1 MQNPFSLEGRTI
13 LITGASSGIGRA
25 TAIECAKLGAKL
37 VITARNQERLLETL
51 TQLSGNGH
59 MMIIADLSKSE
70 DLDKMV
76 SETPHIEGLVN
87 NAGFT
92 MTTPVQYI
100 KEESLS
106 AIFQVNTIAPILL
119 TQKLL
124 KNKKIIPGSSIVFT
138 SSLAGIST
146 VTIGNSMY
154 SASKGA
160 ISAFVR
166 NAALDLAAKN
176 IRVNAVCPAMVN
188 TEILSQG
195 IISEEQLLEDM
206 KNYPLKRYG
215 EPKDIA
221 YAIIYLLSNASSWVT
236 GINLIIDGG
245 ITLK

>member
-13 LITGASSGIGRA
+13 LITGASSGIGQA
-25 TAIECAKLGAKL
+25 TAIECSKQGAKL
-37 VITARNQERLLETL
+37 IITARNREKLQETL
-51 TQLSGNGH
+51 SLLSGNDH
-59 MMIIADLSKSE
+59 KMVVADLCKPA
-70 DLDKMV
+70 DIDKIV
-76 SETPHIEGLVN
+76 AETPLIEGLVN

-92 MTTPVQYI
+92 QITPVHYI
-100 KEESLS
+100 KEDGLS
-106 AIFQVNTIAPILL
+106 AIFQVNTFAPILL

-124 KNKKIIPGSSIVFT
+124 RNKKITSGASVVFT

-146 VTIGNSMY
+146 VTVGNSMY

-166 NAALDLAAKN
+166 NAALELAPRK

-188 TEILSQG
+188 TGILSQETL
-195 IISEEQLLEDM
+195 SKDQLLEDM

-215 EPKDIA
+215 EPEDIA
-221 YAIIYLLSNASSWVT
+221 YAIIYLLSGASSWVT
-236 GINLIIDGG
+236 GINLVIDGG